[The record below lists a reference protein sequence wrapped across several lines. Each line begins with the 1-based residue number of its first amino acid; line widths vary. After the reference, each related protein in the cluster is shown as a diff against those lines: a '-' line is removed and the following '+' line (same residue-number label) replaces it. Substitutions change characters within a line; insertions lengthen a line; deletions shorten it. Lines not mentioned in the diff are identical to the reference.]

1 MPSLNTAA
9 RNHMAD
15 AIVSGFG
22 TGTLVILAGAT
33 ALATHSVPS
42 MSNSGGV
49 VTAGAISPATN
60 SASGRATSATITQS
74 GRTLT
79 LSVGIEGSGAELIVA
94 KRGATPD
101 ITDLDY
107 VINGQSTIA
116 SLTITYPA
124 S

>member
-15 AIVSGFG
+15 AIVSGWS
-22 TGTLVILAGAT
+22 TATLTILAGAT
-33 ALATHSVPS
+33 ALATHTLTGLT
-42 MSNSGGV
+42 NSGGV
-49 VTAGAISPATN
+49 VTAAAIPNDTID
-60 SASGRATSATITQS
+60 ASGTATSVTLTQA

-79 LSVGIEGSGAELIVA
+79 LSIGTSGAEVIVP
-94 KRGATPD
+94 T
-101 ITDLDY
+101 LSY
-107 VINGQSTIA
+107 VAGGTSSIN

>member
-15 AIVSGFG
+15 AIASGWP
-22 TGTLVILAGAT
+22 TATLTILAGAT
-33 ALATHSVPS
+33 AVATHTLTGLT
-42 MSNSGGV
+42 NSGGV
-49 VTAGAISPATN
+49 ITASAIADAEISGTGTN
-60 SASGRATSATITQS
+60 TATSATLTQA

-79 LSVGIEGSGAELIVA
+79 LSIGTTGTEVIVP
-94 KRGATPD
+94 T
-101 ITDLDY
+101 LSY
-107 VINGQSTIA
+107 VAGGTSTIN

>member
-22 TGTLVILAGAT
+22 TATLTILAGAT
-33 ALATHSVPS
+33 ALATHTLTGLV
-42 MSNSGGV
+42 NSGGV
-49 VTAGAISPATN
+49 VTASAIADDTIDAT
-60 SASGRATSATITQS
+60 GTATSVTITQA

-79 LSVGIEGSGAELIVA
+79 LSIGTSGTEVVVPTLSYVA
-94 KRGATPD
+94 GGTSS
-101 ITDLDY
+101 I
-107 VINGQSTIA
+107 S
-116 SLTITYPA
+116 SLVITYPA